1 MPLVNFIIRPYH
13 QQNRIVFQKH
23 RGPIFLT
30 MTIFKLLN
38 FWLNAR
44 EPQSTCHLLAFTCPL
59 PPSKQV
65 INSKNWSWY
74 GFCSEIQ
81 PARELLYYMSHCKTS
96 WEKSYQ
102 GITVL
107 QESLKDILGEVLPGE
122 NYCVQWPVCA
132 RLDSVKITGCF
143 DADEFMKDLH
153 YYFSNNIEFLETYLI
168 VSLEQVVCTFSSSE
182 NKTVLPMWIVFFI
195 HRSTNIWKIT
205 SKKTWDWLISGDKS
219 WNR

>member
-1 MPLVNFIIRPYH
+1 MNDNEIDKLDSMPGSLSQPV
-13 QQNRIVFQKH
+13 
-23 RGPIFLT
+23 IFS
-30 MTIFKLLN
+30 LLI
-38 FWLNAR
+38 
-44 EPQSTCHLLAFTCPL
+44 CPL

-122 NYCVQWPVCA
+122 NYCVQWPVA
-132 RLDSVKITGCF
+132 QGLTQWKLQAALM
-143 DADEFMKDLH
+143 ADEFMKDLH
-153 YYFSNNIEFLETYLI
+153 YYFSNNIEFLETYLFI
-168 VSLEQVVCTFSSSE
+168 VSLEQVVCTFSSSQ
-182 NKTVLPMWIVFFI
+182 KTKQSCLCELCSLFI
-195 HRSTNIWKIT
+195 GHKHLKNHF
-205 SKKTWDWLISGDKS
+205 
-219 WNR
+219 